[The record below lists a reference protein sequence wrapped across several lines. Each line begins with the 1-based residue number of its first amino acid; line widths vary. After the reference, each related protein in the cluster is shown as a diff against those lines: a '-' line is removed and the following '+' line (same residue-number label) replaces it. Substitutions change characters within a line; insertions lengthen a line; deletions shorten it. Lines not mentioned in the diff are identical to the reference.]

1 MTARL
6 PTFFV
11 LYKREENK
19 MSIKL
24 NGFIKMVII
33 ITCVLLLAG
42 CSAGNLNTVLTD
54 SDEVMIKAIADN
66 IKSAIE
72 NKDVDMFMSNIS
84 LDYSDSKERTYNSI
98 YAMAQ
103 DIVDEIEAAEE
114 LATSYGVNLT
124 TDTSITDLIIVG
136 SEASSNLKITVNA
149 KLLFVTVYSYEMA
162 FEVVYQKENGEWK
175 IISIL
180 EQTESTSETIIEP
193 DSSEPDESEEPDE
206 PGTDPDPITLNR
218 VVMVELFVA
227 PGCGRCPSAKSEMAQ
242 LLDEYGFDNIV
253 VLEEYA
259 WNYPLSSG
267 WATPETISRYYMYG
281 ANSGTPDAYFNG
293 LNQSVHHDDSSY
305 SNYKNAIEAEL
316 AKPAQIAIS
325 ASASKDSSAQLI
337 SISGSIQ
344 NINDNAFNNI
354 AIGAMIYED
363 SVPLIVPDK
372 PTYTANH
379 VVRDILTSVQVDSLS
394 SGGTYDF
401 SLTANSEDLK
411 WVENFNNLHIVVY
424 VQAPNSIT
432 QEILQA
438 MYVD

>member
-6 PTFFV
+6 PAFLFF
-11 LYKREENK
+11 KEEENR

-24 NGFIKMVII
+24 NGFIKTVII
-33 ITCVLLLAG
+33 ITCVSLLAG

-72 NKDVDMFMSNIS
+72 NKDVEMFMDNIS
-84 LDYSDSKERTYNSI
+84 FDYSDSTERTYNSI

-114 LATSYGVNLT
+114 LAVSYGVNLT
-124 TDTSITDLIIVG
+124 IDTSITDLIIVG
-136 SEASSNLKITVNA
+136 SEASSNLKITVDA
-149 KLLFVTVYSYEMA
+149 KLLFITVYSYEIV

-175 IISIL
+175 IISVL
-180 EQTESTSETIIEP
+180 EQTESTSEDIT
-193 DSSEPDESEEPDE
+193 EPDEPSESEPDE
-206 PGTDPDPITLNR
+206 PGIDSDPVTTNR

-227 PGCGRCPSAKSEMAQ
+227 PACGRCPSAKSEMAQ
-242 LLDEYGFDNIV
+242 LLDECGFDNIV

-267 WATPETISRYYMYG
+267 WATPETISRYSMY
-281 ANSGTPDAYFNG
+281 NSSGGGTPDAYFNG
-293 LNQSVHHDDSSY
+293 LNQSVHYDDSSY
-305 SNYKNAIEAEL
+305 SNYKNAIDAEL

-325 ASASKDSSAQLI
+325 ASASKDSTAQLI

-344 NINDNAFNNI
+344 NISDSAFSNI

-379 VVRDILTSVQVDSLS
+379 VVRDILTLVQVDSLS

-401 SLTANSEDLK
+401 SFTANSEDLK
-411 WVENFNNLHIVVY
+411 WAENFNNLYIVVY

-438 MYVD
+438 MYID

>member
-1 MTARL
+1 M
-6 PTFFV
+6 P
-11 LYKREENK
+11 
-19 MSIKL
+19 IKL
-24 NGFIKMVII
+24 NRFIKTVII
-33 ITCVLLLAG
+33 ITCVFLLAG
-42 CSAGNLNTVLTD
+42 CSAVNLNTVLTD
-54 SDEVMIKAIADN
+54 SDEEMIKAMADN

-72 NKDVDMFMSNIS
+72 NKDVGMFMANIS
-84 LDYSDSKERTYNSI
+84 LDYSDSMDRTYNSI
-98 YAMAQ
+98 YTMAQ

-114 LATSYGVNLT
+114 LAASYGANLSINS
-124 TDTSITDLIIVG
+124 SITDLIIVG
-136 SEASSNLKITVNA
+136 SEASSNLKITVDI
-149 KLLFVTVYSYEMA
+149 KLLFVTVYSYDIA

-175 IISIL
+175 IISVL
-180 EQTESTSETIIEP
+180 EQTESTFEANIEP
-193 DSSEPDESEEPDE
+193 NDSEPGESESGE
-206 PGTDPDPITLNR
+206 PGTDPEPITLNR

-259 WNYPLSSG
+259 WNYPFSSG
-267 WATPETISRYYMYG
+267 WATSETISRYSMYTSN
-281 ANSGTPDAYFNG
+281 AATPDAYFNG
-293 LNQSVHHDDSSY
+293 LNQSVHCYDSSY
-305 SNYKNAIEAEL
+305 SSYKNAIDTEL

-325 ASASKDSSAQLI
+325 ASASKDTSAQLV

-344 NINDNAFNNI
+344 NISDNAFSNI

-379 VVRDILTSVQVDSLS
+379 VVRDILTPVQVDSLS

-401 SLTANSEDLK
+401 SFTANSEDLK

>member
-1 MTARL
+1 
-6 PTFFV
+6 
-11 LYKREENK
+11 

-33 ITCVLLLAG
+33 ITCVFLLAG

-66 IKSAIE
+66 IESAIE

-84 LDYSDSKERTYNSI
+84 LDYSDSTERDYNSI

-103 DIVDEIEAAEE
+103 DIVDEIGAAEE
-114 LATSYGVNLT
+114 LAASYGVNLIT
-124 TDTSITDLIIVG
+124 NTSITDLIIVG
-136 SEASSNLKITVNA
+136 SEASSNFKITVNA
-149 KLLFVTVYSYEMA
+149 KLLFVTVYSYEIA
-162 FEVVYQKENGEWK
+162 FEVIYQKENGEWK

-180 EQTESTSETIIEP
+180 EQTESTSEAITEP
-193 DSSEPDESEEPDE
+193 DDSESVEPEPDE
-206 PGTDPDPITLNR
+206 PGIDPDSITLNR

-267 WATPETISRYYMYG
+267 WATPETISRYSMYD
-281 ANSGTPDAYFNG
+281 ANTGTPDAYFNG
-293 LNQSVHHDDSSY
+293 LNQSVHHSDSSY
-305 SNYKNAIEAEL
+305 SNYKNAIDTEL

-325 ASASKDSSAQLI
+325 ASVSKDSTAQSI
-337 SISGSIQ
+337 NISGSIQ
-344 NINDNAFNNI
+344 NINDSAFNNI

-379 VVRDILTSVQVDSLS
+379 VVRDILTPVQVDSLS

-401 SLTANSEDLK
+401 SFTANSEDLK
-411 WVENFNNLHIVVY
+411 WVKNFNNLHIVVY
-424 VQAPNSIT
+424 VQAPSSFT

-438 MYVD
+438 IYVD

>member
-6 PTFFV
+6 PAFFV

-24 NGFIKMVII
+24 NGFIKIVII
-33 ITCVLLLAG
+33 ITCVFLLAG
-42 CSAGNLNTVLTD
+42 CSAGNFDTVLTD

-72 NKDVDMFMSNIS
+72 NKDVDMFMNNIS
-84 LDYSDSKERTYNSI
+84 LDYSDSKGRTYESI

-114 LATSYGVNLT
+114 LAVSYGVNLT
-124 TDTSITDLIIVG
+124 IGSSITDLIIIG
-136 SEASSNLKITVNA
+136 SEASSDLKITVDA
-149 KLLFVTVYSYEMA
+149 KLLFVTVYSYEIA
-162 FEVVYQKENGEWK
+162 FDVVYQKENGEWK
-175 IISIL
+175 IISVL
-180 EQTESTSETIIEP
+180 EQTESTSEPITEP
-193 DSSEPDESEEPDE
+193 EDSESVESEPDEQGIDPEPS
-206 PGTDPDPITLNR
+206 TFNR

-242 LLDEYGFDNIV
+242 LLDEYGFENIV

-267 WATPETISRYYMYG
+267 WATPETISRYSMY
-281 ANSGTPDAYFNG
+281 NSSGGTPDAYFNG
-293 LNQSVHHDDSSY
+293 LNQSVHYNDSSY
-305 SNYKNAIEAEL
+305 SNYKSAIDAEL
-316 AKPAQIAIS
+316 VKPAQIAIS
-325 ASASKDSSAQLI
+325 ASASKDSSVQMI
-337 SISGSIQ
+337 SISGNIQ
-344 NINDNAFNNI
+344 NIGGSAFSNI

-379 VVRDILTSVQVDSLS
+379 VVRDILTSVQVESLS
-394 SGGTYDF
+394 SGGTFDF
-401 SLTANSEDLK
+401 SFTANSEDLK

-438 MYVD
+438 MYVE

>member
-6 PTFFV
+6 PAFFV
-11 LYKREENK
+11 LYKKEENK

-24 NGFIKMVII
+24 NGFIKMAII
-33 ITCVLLLAG
+33 ITCVSLLAG
-42 CSAGNLNTVLTD
+42 CSTGNLNTVPTD
-54 SDEVMIKAIADN
+54 SDEEMIKAIADN

-72 NKDVDMFMSNIS
+72 NKDVGMFMANIS
-84 LDYSDSKERTYNSI
+84 LDYSDSMERNYNSI

-103 DIVDEIEAAEE
+103 DIVGEIEAAEE

-124 TDTSITDLIIVG
+124 IGTSITDLIIVG
-136 SEASSNLKITVNA
+136 SEASSNLKITVDA
-149 KLLFVTVYSYEMA
+149 KLLFVTVYSYEMD

-175 IISIL
+175 IISVL
-180 EQTESTSETIIEP
+180 EQTESTPEAITEP
-193 DSSEPDESEEPDE
+193 DSSEPGESEEPDE
-206 PGTDPDPITLNR
+206 PGTDPNPTTLNR

-267 WATPETISRYYMYG
+267 WATPETISRYSMYTS
-281 ANSGTPDAYFNG
+281 NSATPDAYFNG
-293 LNQSVHHDDSSY
+293 LNQSVHYYDSSY
-305 SNYKNAIEAEL
+305 SNYKNAIDAEL
-316 AKPAQIAIS
+316 AKPAQIAIL
-325 ASASKDSSAQLI
+325 ASASIDSSAQLI

-344 NINDNAFNNI
+344 NINDSAFNDI

-379 VVRDILTSVQVDSLS
+379 VVRDILTPVQVDSLS

-401 SLTANSEDLK
+401 SFTANSDDLK
-411 WVENFNNLHIVVY
+411 WTENFNNLHIVVY
-424 VQAPNSIT
+424 VQAPNSVT

>member
-6 PTFFV
+6 PAFFV

-24 NGFIKMVII
+24 NGFIKIVII
-33 ITCVLLLAG
+33 ITCVFLLAG
-42 CSAGNLNTVLTD
+42 CSAGNFDTVLTD

-72 NKDVDMFMSNIS
+72 NKDVDMFMNNIS
-84 LDYSDSKERTYNSI
+84 LDYSDSKGRTYESI

-114 LATSYGVNLT
+114 LAVSYGVNLT
-124 TDTSITDLIIVG
+124 IGSSITDLIIIG
-136 SEASSNLKITVNA
+136 SEASSDLKITVDA
-149 KLLFVTVYSYEMA
+149 KLLFVTVYSYEIA
-162 FEVVYQKENGEWK
+162 FDVVYQKENGEWK
-175 IISIL
+175 IISVL
-180 EQTESTSETIIEP
+180 EQTESTSEPITEP
-193 DSSEPDESEEPDE
+193 EDSESVESEPDEQGIDPEPS
-206 PGTDPDPITLNR
+206 TFNR

-242 LLDEYGFDNIV
+242 LLDEYGFENIV

-267 WATPETISRYYMYG
+267 WATPETISRYSMY
-281 ANSGTPDAYFNG
+281 NSSGGTPDAYFNG
-293 LNQSVHHDDSSY
+293 LNQSVHYNDSSY
-305 SNYKNAIEAEL
+305 SNYKSAIDAEL
-316 AKPAQIAIS
+316 VKPAQIVIS
-325 ASASKDSSAQLI
+325 ASASKDSSVQMI
-337 SISGSIQ
+337 SISGNIQ
-344 NINDNAFNNI
+344 NIGGSAFSNI

-379 VVRDILTSVQVDSLS
+379 VVRDILTSVQVESLS
-394 SGGTYDF
+394 SGGTFDF
-401 SLTANSEDLK
+401 SFTANSEDLK

-438 MYVD
+438 MYVE

>member
-1 MTARL
+1 
-6 PTFFV
+6 
-11 LYKREENK
+11 

-24 NGFIKMVII
+24 NGLSKMMII
-33 ITCVLLLAG
+33 ITCVFLLAG
-42 CSAGNLNTVLTD
+42 CSAGNLSTVLTD
-54 SDEVMIKAIADN
+54 SDEEMIKAIADN

-72 NKDVDMFMSNIS
+72 NKDVGMFMANIS
-84 LDYSDSKERTYNSI
+84 LDYSDSMERTYNSI

-103 DIVDEIEAAEE
+103 DIVDEIVAAEE
-114 LATSYGVNLT
+114 LAASYGANLT
-124 TDTSITDLIIVG
+124 IDTSITDLIIIS
-136 SEASSNLKITVNA
+136 SEASSNLKITVDI
-149 KLLFVTVYSYEMA
+149 KLLFVTVYSYDIA

-175 IISIL
+175 IISVL
-180 EQTESTSETIIEP
+180 EQTESSSETITEP
-193 DSSEPDESEEPDE
+193 DDSEPGESEPSE
-206 PGTDPDPITLNR
+206 PGIDPDPITLNR

-253 VLEEYA
+253 LLEEYA

-267 WATPETISRYYMYG
+267 WATPETISRYSMYTS
-281 ANSGTPDAYFNG
+281 NSATPDAYFNG
-293 LNQSVHHDDSSY
+293 LNQSIHYYDSSY
-305 SNYKNAIEAEL
+305 SSYKNAIDAEL

-325 ASASKDSSAQLI
+325 ASASKDISAQLI

-344 NINDNAFNNI
+344 NISDNTFSNI

-401 SLTANSEDLK
+401 SFTANSEDLK

>member
-6 PTFFV
+6 PAFFV

-24 NGFIKMVII
+24 NGFIKIVII
-33 ITCVLLLAG
+33 ITCVFLLAG
-42 CSAGNLNTVLTD
+42 CSAGNFDTVLTD

-72 NKDVDMFMSNIS
+72 NKDVDMFMNNIS
-84 LDYSDSKERTYNSI
+84 LDYSDSKGRTYESI

-103 DIVDEIEAAEE
+103 DIVEEIEAAEE
-114 LATSYGVNLT
+114 LAVSYGVNLT
-124 TDTSITDLIIVG
+124 IGSSITDLIIIG
-136 SEASSNLKITVNA
+136 SEASSDLKITVDA
-149 KLLFVTVYSYEMA
+149 KLLFVTVYSYEIA
-162 FEVVYQKENGEWK
+162 FDVVYQKENGEWK
-175 IISIL
+175 IISVL
-180 EQTESTSETIIEP
+180 EQTESTSEPITEP
-193 DSSEPDESEEPDE
+193 EDSESVESEPDEQGIDPEPS
-206 PGTDPDPITLNR
+206 TFNR

-242 LLDEYGFDNIV
+242 LLDEYGFENIV

-267 WATPETISRYYMYG
+267 WATPETISRYSMY
-281 ANSGTPDAYFNG
+281 NSSGGTPDAYFNG
-293 LNQSVHHDDSSY
+293 LNQSVHYNDSSY
-305 SNYKNAIEAEL
+305 SNYKSAIDAEL
-316 AKPAQIAIS
+316 VKPAQIAIS
-325 ASASKDSSAQLI
+325 ASASKDSSVQMI
-337 SISGSIQ
+337 SISGNIQ
-344 NINDNAFNNI
+344 NIGGSAFSNI

-379 VVRDILTSVQVDSLS
+379 VVRDILTSVQVESLS
-394 SGGTYDF
+394 SGGTFDF
-401 SLTANSEDLK
+401 SFTANSEDLK

-438 MYVD
+438 MYVE

>member
-1 MTARL
+1 
-6 PTFFV
+6 
-11 LYKREENK
+11 

-24 NGFIKMVII
+24 NGFIKTVII
-33 ITCVLLLAG
+33 ITCVFLLAG
-42 CSAGNLNTVLTD
+42 CSAGNLSTVPTD
-54 SDEVMIKAIADN
+54 SDEEMIEAIADN

-72 NKDVDMFMSNIS
+72 SKDVGMFMANIS
-84 LDYSDSKERTYNSI
+84 LGYSDSMGRTYNSI
-98 YAMAQ
+98 YGMAQ
-103 DIVDEIEAAEE
+103 DIVGEIETAEK
-114 LATSYGVNLT
+114 LAETYGVNLSI
-124 TDTSITDLIIVG
+124 DTSITDLVIVG
-136 SEASSNLKITVNA
+136 SEASSNFKITVDS
-149 KLLFVTVYSYEMA
+149 KLLFVTVYSYEIA
-162 FEVVYQKENGEWK
+162 FEVVYQKENGEWE
-175 IISIL
+175 IISVI
-180 EQTESTSETIIEP
+180 EQTESTSGEITEP
-193 DSSEPDESEEPDE
+193 GESEPNE
-206 PGTDPDPITLNR
+206 PGEPETDQDPITLNR

-227 PGCGRCPSAKSEMAQ
+227 PACGRCPSAKSEMAQ

-267 WATPETISRYYMYG
+267 WATSETISRYYMYD

-305 SNYKNAIEAEL
+305 SNYKSAIDAEL
-316 AKPAQIAIS
+316 AKSAQIAIS
-325 ASASKDSSAQLI
+325 ASSSKDSSAQLI
-337 SISGSIQ
+337 SIIGSIQ
-344 NINDNAFNNI
+344 NINDSAFNNI
-354 AIGAMIYED
+354 AVGAMIYED

-379 VVRDILTSVQVDSLS
+379 VVRDILTPVQVDSLS

-411 WVENFNNLHIVVY
+411 WAENFNNLHIVVY

>member
-1 MTARL
+1 
-6 PTFFV
+6 
-11 LYKREENK
+11 

-24 NGFIKMVII
+24 NGLSKMMII
-33 ITCVLLLAG
+33 ITCIFLLAG
-42 CSAGNLNTVLTD
+42 CSAGNLNTVLPD

-72 NKDVDMFMSNIS
+72 NKDVKMFMDNIS
-84 LDYSDSKERTYNSI
+84 LDYSDSIERTYNSI

-103 DIVDEIEAAEE
+103 DIVDEIEAGEE
-114 LATSYGVNLT
+114 FAASYGVNLT
-124 TDTSITDLIIVG
+124 IGTSITDLIIVG
-136 SEASSNLKITVNA
+136 SEASSNLKITVDA
-149 KLLFVTVYSYEMA
+149 KLLFVIVYSYEMA

-175 IISIL
+175 IISLL
-180 EQTESTSETIIEP
+180 EQTESTSEAITEP
-193 DSSEPDESEEPDE
+193 EESEPEEP
-206 PGTDPDPITLNR
+206 GIDPDPITLNR

-227 PGCGRCPSAKSEMAQ
+227 PACGRCPSAKAEMAQ

-267 WATPETISRYYMYG
+267 WATPETISRYSMY
-281 ANSGTPDAYFNG
+281 NSSGGTPDAYFNG
-293 LNQSVHHDDSSY
+293 LNQSVHYNDSSY
-305 SNYKNAIEAEL
+305 SSYKNAIDAEL

-325 ASASKDSSAQLI
+325 ASASKDSAAQLI
-337 SISGSIQ
+337 SISGSIK
-344 NINDNAFNNI
+344 NISDSAFNNI
-354 AIGAMIYED
+354 DIGAMIYED

-401 SLTANSEDLK
+401 SFTANSEDLK
-411 WVENFNNLHIVVY
+411 WAENFNNLHIVVY
-424 VQAPNSIT
+424 VQAPNSIS
-432 QEILQA
+432 QEFLEA
-438 MYVD
+438 MYVDY